1 MTSIV
6 QHIISSFPDYSIA
19 SKQRPDGFLLE
30 FTRADNSI
38 EFRRVLPKQCA
49 SQTDTDAFIHGV
61 RRDLALL
68 NGQVPPR
75 DSLRKL
81 RNIGLPSYM

>member
-1 MTSIV
+1 MSAVV
-6 QHIISSFPDYSIA
+6 QHIIRSFPDYSIA

-30 FTRADNSI
+30 FSRAEERI

-49 SQTDTDAFIHGV
+49 SETDTEAFIHCV
-61 RRDLALL
+61 KRDLALL
-68 NGQVPPR
+68 SGEVPPK